1 MISANAGAT
10 ELLLHLVAGVAL
22 LLWGVRM
29 VRTGMTRAFGAAL
42 RRYLGRAM
50 RNRFQAFLAGIG
62 VTGIPAAVLT
72 HSAPLGALVALATAG
87 GILTASVMIGG

>member
-1 MISANAGAT
+1 MHADIAGRPIT
-10 ELLLHLVAGVAL
+10 SRGNDIETPDGSP
-22 LLWGVRM
+22 
-29 VRTGMTRAFGAAL
+29 TRLADHPIGFSGSLA
-42 RRYLGRAM
+42 
-50 RNRFQAFLAGIG
+50 LAGIG